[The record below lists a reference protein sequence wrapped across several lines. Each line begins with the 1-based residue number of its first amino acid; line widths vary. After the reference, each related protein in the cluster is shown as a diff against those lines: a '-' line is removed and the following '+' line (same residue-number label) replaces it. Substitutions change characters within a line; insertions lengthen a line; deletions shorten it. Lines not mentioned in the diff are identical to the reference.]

1 MGLVLMCIV
10 SCAKAENNVNR
21 VKTADESRQ
30 DVHLNQEGT
39 FNEFFLSLATCY
51 SHGLANE
58 IDKIVLVNDDG
69 KKVIADE
76 SMIPSDF
83 IDQYQD
89 VFLSSVKNND
99 YEANEMNYAL
109 LLEWGLIEN
118 FGLDE
123 DEIFN
128 HSIVYEVPGGENSE
142 KVLSGWY
149 YKYKGKWYLWSL
161 Y

>member
-1 MGLVLMCIV
+1 MKQKSLTLVAAVIFALIGSTTV
-10 SCAKAENNVNR
+10 SGQNVR
-21 VKTADESRQ
+21 
-30 DVHLNQEGT
+30 LNQEGT

-51 SHGLANE
+51 SHGLATE
-58 IDKIVLVNDDG
+58 IDKIILVNSDG

-76 SMIPSDF
+76 SMIPSDY
-83 IDQYQD
+83 IEPYKD
-89 VFLSSVKNND
+89 VFLTSVKKQD
-99 YEANEMNYAL
+99 YEADEMNYAL
-109 LLEWGLIEN
+109 LLAWGLIDE

-123 DEIFN
+123 DEIMN
-128 HSIVYEVPGGENSE
+128 NSIVYEVPGGENSE

>member
-1 MGLVLMCIV
+1 MKQKSLTLVAAIIFALIGSTTV
-10 SCAKAENNVNR
+10 SGQNVR
-21 VKTADESRQ
+21 
-30 DVHLNQEGT
+30 LNQEGT

-51 SHGLANE
+51 SHGLAKE
-58 IDKIVLVNDDG
+58 IDKIILVNDDG

-76 SMIPSDF
+76 SMIPSDY
-83 IDQYQD
+83 IEPYKDI
-89 VFLSSVKNND
+89 FLTSVKKQD
-99 YEANEMNYAL
+99 YEADEMNYAL
-109 LLEWGLIEN
+109 LLAWGLIDE

-123 DEIFN
+123 DEIMN
-128 HSIVYEVPGGENSE
+128 NSIVYEVPGGENSE

>member
-1 MGLVLMCIV
+1 MKQKSLTLVAAIIFALIGSTTV
-10 SCAKAENNVNR
+10 SGQNVR
-21 VKTADESRQ
+21 
-30 DVHLNQEGT
+30 LNQEGT

-58 IDKIVLVNDDG
+58 IDKIILVNSDG

-76 SMIPSDF
+76 SMIPSDY
-83 IDQYQD
+83 IEPYKDI
-89 VFLSSVKNND
+89 FLTSVKKQD
-99 YEANEMNYAL
+99 YEADEMNYAL
-109 LLEWGLIEN
+109 LLTWGLIDE

-123 DEIFN
+123 DEIMN
-128 HSIVYEVPGGENSE
+128 NSIVYEVPGGENSE